1 MHSFKRH
8 CNILLACAEEAA
20 DARNRRH
27 YLPRL
32 VDQNLLDVVDLV
44 FVGIVNVL
52 LVPVGHSHRLARP
65 SSLHPRVGH
74 PEASNWGR
82 ASTAAKALGRC
93 FKNGAAETL
102 VGRSRN
108 EDELASLP
116 RCKAFN
122 ATCPL
127 RTRRKRNAQNN
138 CNCACGDARFVD
150 GIRAAQHE

>member
-32 VDQNLLDVVDLV
+32 VDQNLLDVADLV

-52 LVPVGHSHRLARP
+52 LVPVGHSHCLARP

-74 PEASNWGR
+74 PRGVELGACKYGR
-82 ASTAAKALGRC
+82 KSAGPMLQKWRGRN
-93 FKNGAAETL
+93 F
-102 VGRSRN
+102 GR
-108 EDELASLP
+108 P
-116 RCKAFN
+116 
-122 ATCPL
+122 
-127 RTRRKRNAQNN
+127 
-138 CNCACGDARFVD
+138 
-150 GIRAAQHE
+150 